1 MDIEVYP
8 YAFEPIFK
16 ERIWGGR
23 KLEHVFGKPLPPG
36 VKIGESWELADLPRD
51 KSRIANGSLA
61 GLTLAEAIERHGA
74 AITGDPDYEPPFPL
88 LIKLLDAS
96 DVLSVQV
103 HPDTETC
110 RRMAKGEPK
119 TECWYIIAA
128 EPGAFIYKGL
138 IAGTTRK
145 SFAAAIGDGTC
156 AEYLNKV
163 AVQPGE
169 CHFLPAGTCHA
180 IGPGLLIAEIQQ
192 PSDTTYRVFDWNR
205 TDPATGKGRQLH
217 VAEALESIHF
227 DPSGDDLSV
236 RTIGR
241 LVEADAFMIDKGHQ
255 MPGCEV
261 LLSPGKPKVIIFISG
276 AGRLTSKTITSI
288 RFRGGE
294 TLLVPAAFEG
304 VMAFSAEAEYLTVT
318 L

>member
-1 MDIEVYP
+1 
-8 YAFEPIFK
+8 
-16 ERIWGGR
+16 
-23 KLEHVFGKPLPPG
+23 
-36 VKIGESWELADLPRD
+36 
-51 KSRIANGSLA
+51 
-61 GLTLAEAIERHGA
+61 
-74 AITGDPDYEPPFPL
+74 
-88 LIKLLDAS
+88 
-96 DVLSVQV
+96 
-103 HPDTETC
+103 
-110 RRMAKGEPK
+110 MAKGEPK